1 MADLKETRRKLK
13 IAIIVMLSVDAAAA
27 VVLLSP
33 IAGTSAARH
42 QEMQQLIAEQRQK
55 IRQVEPLRGLD
66 KKVAVAREE
75 VDKFYQDRFP
85 TRESAIS
92 DELGKVAA
100 QNGVKIAQAKY
111 DSRDTEPVGL
121 MPVSVEVT
129 CQADYLHLVR
139 FINALERSKTFFIV
153 NSVVLGD
160 EQGGEV
166 KLQMKLDTYLKT
178 AA

>member
-55 IRQVEPLRGLD
+55 TRQVEPLRGLD